1 MWGVGQYLYFYKR
14 TETGYGTGWEK
25 ERGGDW
31 SETVLFMIRFLCNCL
46 CAEIFLK
53 EIGRVRQAGRIHL
66 ENRSQWM
73 NSLWVVVTVK
83 YPFLCLF
90 IRFQNNLS
98 IIILFVKPLKSSI
111 CVNVFKSSSF
121 AEFFSGISQC

>member
-1 MWGVGQYLYFYKR
+1 MGCRSIPLLLQEDRNRLWNRLGKGKR
-14 TETGYGTGWEK
+14 GY
-25 ERGGDW
+25 W
-31 SETVLFMIRFLCNCL
+31 SETVLFMIRFLCKCL

-53 EIGRVRQAGRIHL
+53 EIGRVRQAVRIHL

>member
-1 MWGVGQYLYFYKR
+1 MGCRSVPLILQEDRNRLWNRLGKGKR
-14 TETGYGTGWEK
+14 GY
-25 ERGGDW
+25 W

-53 EIGRVRQAGRIHL
+53 EIGRFRQAGRIHP

-111 CVNVFKSSSF
+111 CVNVFKLSSF